1 MRARQLRAL
10 YEHRSPECT
19 DPTVRPRPGK
29 AHRPHGAIER
39 AHPEACPLEFRSG
52 SPRPAT
58 RRPRQ
63 HVLTC
68 AGLAPGVRIGLLVV
82 SAVSFRESQHRPAV
96 TGQPLA
102 HRARSPARAF
112 RRGFSSHVLSHAS
125 HRLCGRPRTQGL
137 RHGLGSR
144 SPVRLD
150 APGHGLRPVPC
161 GPRAAPST
169 STGAS
174 SGPSIRCCKVCSLT
188 RPRYRIFLIPS
199 LDGDQRFSPVSLGFP
214 SRFSSQLWCHGCES
228 YVWRGRGLRRCR
240 RSRSVHR
247 GCCW

>member
-1 MRARQLRAL
+1 MAFG
-10 YEHRSPECT
+10 E
-19 DPTVRPRPGK
+19 RPG
-29 AHRPHGAIER
+29 
-39 AHPEACPLEFRSG
+39 
-52 SPRPAT
+52 
-58 RRPRQ
+58 
-63 HVLTC
+63 
-68 AGLAPGVRIGLLVV
+68 

-161 GPRAAPST
+161 GPRAATST

-199 LDGDQRFSPVSLGFP
+199 LDGISDFPQCHSDSPVDSAVNSGATDARAM
-214 SRFSSQLWCHGCES
+214 SGEGEDCGGAGEADQCTEGVAGEVVDVGAAS
-228 YVWRGRGLRRCR
+228 
-240 RSRSVHR
+240 
-247 GCCW
+247 